1 VTASRRAAFPR
12 SPFMTRLRPRPPSC
26 NVAAHLV
33 WELQHKLI
41 RSFLYIA
48 RT

>member
-1 VTASRRAAFPR
+1 
-12 SPFMTRLRPRPPSC
+12 MTVLSCPPSC
-26 NVAAHLV
+26 NATTHLV
-33 WELQHKLI
+33 NELQHKLI